1 MEINYIGEHILAGT
15 TGRIAIT
22 LSFLAAL
29 FSTVMYFT
37 HAFLHRKGKEEPGP
51 PAKRSAAFPVGWPGS
66 LLIARGAFYLHLVFM
81 VVASVALYTLI
92 FAHAF
97 EYRYVWQYTSV
108 DLPLPYLVSSFW
120 AGQEGSYLI
129 WAIFQ
134 GLLGWVLL
142 RRVRE
147 WESPVM
153 GVIALSQ
160 VFLMLMLLGW
170 NIGGLHLGS
179 DPFQLLR
186 NAAENASSPFFL
198 QPAYASMIADGQ
210 GLNPL
215 LENIWMAIHPPLLF
229 LGYASVLIPF
239 ALATG
244 GLWRG
249 DHQGWRSLALPW
261 INFAALCLGVGII
274 LGGAW
279 AYVSLTFGGFW
290 AWDPVENASLVPWLF
305 VVATLHVTL
314 IARKKPHYL
323 VWSYLF
329 AFLSYFFVLYA
340 SYLTRSGVL
349 KDASAHAFGDAE
361 SAIFL
366 VIYNLVFL
374 VFPIL
379 LLILRRPSSPEK
391 TKDNLS
397 SREFWMFIGTLVMT
411 LSAFQII
418 LTTSIPVINKIF
430 GSSLAPPTDAVSF
443 YNAWQLPYAILI
455 ALLVGLT
462 FYMKYG
468 ESPFPAFLKKTL
480 PALIV
485 SLVVIILFG
494 FFFPFDNPLHYLFL
508 FFTIFMMYTTVEGM
522 LAWKKRQKSLGSLV
536 AHFGLSLFLFGVLV
550 TFSHSRVISSQGSHG
565 GMKGG
570 EMTENQVMMKGDT
583 VNMPP
588 YQAVY
593 VSRTEKGK
601 WLHYTVDFLKTGRDG
616 SIRKAFSLHPAI
628 NRNQTM
634 GNVHEPA
641 TRHLLSKDVYGFIT
655 YATNMEP
662 NAIPGYTAFHRFEIG
677 KGDTVKYRDV
687 VFYMDSL
694 AADMSDPTME
704 HLFIRAR
711 IQAGDSSGKQALDL
725 EYRIDNQN
733 ITYTD
738 AILDSRN
745 WVLRFSEV
753 STHGHK
759 IVVNLYESSPDY
771 IVMKVIIFPFILV
784 MWTGTV
790 ILFAGFILAMVQ
802 RMSRKKKT
810 AGSEESI
817 ATLAD

>member
-15 TGRIAIT
+15 TGRIAIS

-29 FSTVMYFT
+29 ISSVLYFR
-37 HAFLHRKGKEEPGP
+37 HSYRFRKGSPETSPPQPGFRALFSGP
-51 PAKRSAAFPVGWPGS
+51 SGS
-66 LLIARGAFYLHLVFM
+66 LLMARGAFYLHLIFM

-97 EYRYVWQYTSV
+97 EYRYVWQYTSR

-142 RRVRE
+142 RRVRD
-147 WESPVM
+147 WESPAM

-170 NIGGLHLGS
+170 NVGGISFGS

-186 NAAENASSPFFL
+186 NAAENAMNPFFS
-198 QPAYASMIADGQ
+198 QPAYATMIADGQ

-215 LENIWMAIHPPLLF
+215 LENIWMAIHPPMLF

-239 ALATG
+239 ALAIA
-244 GLWRG
+244 GLWKR
-249 DHQGWRSLALPW
+249 DHQAWRSLALPW

-323 VWSYLF
+323 AWTYLF
-329 AFLSYFFVLYA
+329 ALLSYFFVLYA

-366 VIYNLVFL
+366 VIFNLVFL

-379 LLILRRPSSPEK
+379 LLILRNPSSSEK

-397 SREFWMFIGTLVMT
+397 SREFWMFIGTLVMV

-468 ESPFPAFLKKTL
+468 ESPFPTFLKKTI

-485 SLVVIILFG
+485 SLVISILFS
-494 FFFPFDNPLHYLFL
+494 FAFPFENPLHYLFL
-508 FFTIFMMYTTVEGM
+508 FFIIFMMYSTVEGL

-536 AHFGLSLFLFGVLV
+536 AHFGLSVFLFGVLV
-550 TFSHSRVISSQGSHG
+550 TFSHSRVISGQGGHG
-565 GMKGG
+565 GMKGS

-593 VSRTEKGK
+593 TSRTEEGK
-601 WLHYTVDFLKTGRDG
+601 WLHFTVDFLKTGRDG
-616 SIRKAFSLHPAI
+616 SIRKAFSLYPAI

-641 TRHLLSKDVYGFIT
+641 TRHLPGKDIYGYIT
-655 YATNMEP
+655 HAQQIEP
-662 NAIPGYTAFHRFEIG
+662 NAIPGYAAFHHFEIG
-677 KGDTVKYRDV
+677 KGDTVRYRDV
-687 VFYMDSL
+687 MFYMDSL
-694 AADMSDPTME
+694 EADMSDPTME

-711 IQAGDSSGKQALDL
+711 IHAIDSTGNQALNL
-725 EYRIDNQN
+725 EYRIDNQI

-738 AILDSRN
+738 AKLDSKD
-745 WVLRFSEV
+745 WMVRFSEV

-759 IVVNLYESSPDY
+759 IVISMYESSPDY

-784 MWTGTV
+784 MWAGTV

-802 RMSRKKKT
+802 RMGRKKKT
-810 AGSEESI
+810 AAPEESI
-817 ATLAD
+817 VL